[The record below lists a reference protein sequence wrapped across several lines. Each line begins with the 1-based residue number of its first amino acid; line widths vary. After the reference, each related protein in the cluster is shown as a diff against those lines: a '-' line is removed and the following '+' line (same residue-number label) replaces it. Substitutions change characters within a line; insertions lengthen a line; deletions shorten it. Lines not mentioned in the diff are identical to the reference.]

1 MDPIASHSE
10 DFFRDASSES
20 TKAISRSWGNRILS
34 AICITLSLLTLVPL
48 ISIVFLVVKNGL
60 PLILPWLVFPDH
72 FPFIG
77 LDFKEGAPFFNS
89 AIFTDLP
96 PAAGMVGGGFGNAII
111 GTFVMVGLGLVLAAP
126 IGILSAIFINEYAPA
141 SRLSQAVRLVAK
153 LLTGIPSI
161 ICGVFA
167 FAVVVATTGTFS
179 AFAGGV
185 ALAVLM
191 LPTILLTS
199 EQALMSVQSTYRE
212 ASYGLGATKFQ
223 TIVRIVLPDALPA
236 IMTGVMLA
244 VARAAGE
251 TAPLIFTA
259 LFSQFWA
266 KSLGEPTA
274 SLSVLIYNF
283 STMPFPYQLQM
294 AWTASLVLVVLVT
307 LANVT
312 AQVVFSKKN
321 Y

>member
-1 MDPIASHSE
+1 MDSIASHSL
-10 DFFRDASSES
+10 DFFDGES
-20 TKAISRSWGNRILS
+20 PENTKVIARSLTNRILS
-34 AICITLSLLTLVPL
+34 AVCITLSLLTMVPL
-48 ISIVFLVVKNGL
+48 ISIIFLLLKKGL
-60 PLILPWLVFPDH
+60 PLL
-72 FPFIG
+72 
-77 LDFKEGAPFFNS
+77 GAG
-89 AIFTDLP
+89 IFTELP
-96 PAAGMVGGGFGNAII
+96 PAAGMTGGGFGNAIL
-111 GTFVMVGLGLVLAAP
+111 GTLVMVGIGLVVSAP
-126 IGILSAIFINEYAPA
+126 AGIFSAIYINEYAPT

-167 FAVVVATTGTFS
+167 FAVVVMTTGTFS
-179 AFAGGV
+179 AYAGGM

-199 EQALMSVQSTYRE
+199 EQALIGVQSAYRE
-212 ASYGLGATKFQ
+212 AAYGLGATRFQ
-223 TIVRIVLPDALPA
+223 TIARVVLPDAFPA

-266 KSLGEPTA
+266 KSLNEPTA

-283 STMPFPYQLQM
+283 STVPFPHQIAM
-294 AWTASLVLVVLVT
+294 AWTASLVLVAFVT
-307 LANVT
+307 LANIA
-312 AQVVFSKKN
+312 AQTIFSRKN
-321 Y
+321 

>member
-1 MDPIASHSE
+1 MDSLVTHAP
-10 DFFRDASSES
+10 DFFTDSKPGS
-20 TKAISRSWGNRILS
+20 TKLISRSLWNRILS
-34 AICITLSLLTLVPL
+34 FICVGLSLLTLIPL
-48 ISIVFLVVKNGL
+48 VSIVYLVLKNGL
-60 PLILPWLVFPDH
+60 PLLKWSVFT
-72 FPFIG
+72 
-77 LDFKEGAPFFNS
+77 E
-89 AIFTDLP
+89 LP
-96 PAAGMVGGGFGNAII
+96 PAAGMAGGGFGNAVV
-111 GTFVMVGLGLVLAAP
+111 GTLVMVGLGLAMSAP
-126 IGILSAIFINEYAPA
+126 IGILSAIYINEYAPA
-141 SRLSQAVRLVAK
+141 SRLAQAVRIVAK

-167 FAVVVATTGTFS
+167 FAMVVATTGAFS
-179 AFAGGV
+179 AYAGGV

-199 EQALMSVQSTYRE
+199 EQALMGVQNAFRE

-236 IMTGVMLA
+236 IMTGIMLA

-266 KSLGEPTA
+266 KSLSEPTA

-283 STMPFPYQLQM
+283 STVPFPHQVQM
-294 AWTASLVLVVLVT
+294 AWTASLVLVAFVT
-307 LANVT
+307 IANIAAQLA
-312 AQVVFSKKN
+312 FSKKH
-321 Y
+321 